1 MSVDISKIAV
11 IGGGVLGAQI
21 AIQSACF
28 DFSVSV
34 YDSDEQAFD
43 KAVQNFKS
51 IMGVLG
57 KGPVVS
63 LDDWERSIQTVRMV
77 KNMEEALIDA
87 DLVIEAV
94 PEDLELK
101 RRVFTQIDALTPPRA
116 ILATNSSSI
125 PISKIEDVT
134 QRPEHCLNLHFYM
147 PVAGNNLVDIM
158 GGSQTTDSTM
168 EAGKQWIRSIG
179 CIPLTVNKEIFGFCF
194 NRVWRSVKRE
204 VLHMWAEGFVDFR
217 DIDRAWMVSFGMDSG
232 PFGLMDMVGLDVTY
246 NVEMSYYKDSKE
258 MRDEPPEPLKAMVE
272 RKELGVKTGKG
283 FYTYPD
289 PEYAGSDFLKG

>member
-1 MSVDISKIAV
+1 MSVDISKVAV

-21 AIQSACF
+21 AIQAACF

-43 KAVQNFKS
+43 KALQNFKS
-51 IMGVLG
+51 IMVVLG

-63 LDDWERSIQTVRMV
+63 LDDWERSIQKVRIV

-87 DLVIEAV
+87 DLVIEAI

-101 RRVFTQIDALTPPRA
+101 RRVFTQIDALTPPRT

-168 EAGKQWIRSIG
+168 EAGKQWIRAIG
-179 CIPLTVNKEIFGFCF
+179 CIPLTVKKEIFGFCF

-204 VLHMWAEGFVDFR
+204 VLHMW
-217 DIDRAWMVSFGMDSG
+217 AWMVSFGMDSG

-258 MRDEPPEPLKAMVE
+258 MRDKPPDELKAMVE

-289 PEYAGSDFLKG
+289 PEYARTGFLT

>member
-1 MSVDISKIAV
+1 
-11 IGGGVLGAQI
+11 
-21 AIQSACF
+21 
-28 DFSVSV
+28 
-34 YDSDEQAFD
+34 
-43 KAVQNFKS
+43 
-51 IMGVLG
+51 
-57 KGPVVS
+57 
-63 LDDWERSIQTVRMV
+63 
-77 KNMEEALIDA
+77 MEEALIDA

-94 PEDLELK
+94 LEDLALK
-101 RRVFTQIDALTPPRA
+101 RRVFTQIDALAPPRA

-134 QRPEHCLNLHFYM
+134 QRPENCLNLHFYM

-158 GGSQTTDSTM
+158 GGNQTTDSTM
-168 EAGKQWIRSIG
+168 KAGKQWIRSIG
-179 CIPLTVNKEIFGFCF
+179 CIPLTVKKEIFGFCF

-217 DIDRAWMVSFGMDSG
+217 DIDRAWMVSFEMDSG

-246 NVEMSYYKDSKE
+246 NVEMSYYKDSKD
-258 MRDEPPEPLKAMVE
+258 MKDEPPEPLKAMVE

-289 PEYAGSDFLKG
+289 PEYAKTGFLT